1 MGRNKAA
8 TANEIVMIGV
18 RRATRDRLYEYAE
31 SQRPRMVKADVA
43 SVAIDDY
50 LDNAEGKQS

>member
-1 MGRNKAA
+1 
-8 TANEIVMIGV
+8 MIGV